1 MRIGIFDH
9 LDDSGLPLAEHY
21 EARLRL
27 AERYDA
33 AGFHAYHLAEHHATP
48 LGTAPSPNVFLA
60 ALAQRTRRLRFGPM
74 VYCLPLYHPVRLY
87 EEICMLDQMS
97 RGRLEF
103 GVGRGISPIELGFFG
118 IETAVSREMYAEAL
132 ELIRRALA
140 GGRLSFVGE
149 HYRVED
155 MPLELAPVQRPHPP
169 LWYGVA
175 DPASATRAAA
185 QSMHVITNRPLA
197 EVRGIADAY
206 RARWQTLDRDEAELP
221 YLGVS
226 RHLVLSDDGEEALA
240 IAGRA
245 YRRWR
250 AGFLKLW
257 NEHGMAPVNVRLP
270 PEIDQMIEA
279 GLAVVGTPESVADT
293 LRAQIES
300 TGITYLAARFAFGDL
315 DFDQAARSVDLFV
328 ERVWPRLS

>member
-9 LDDSGLPLAEHY
+9 LDDSGRPLPEHY
-21 EARLRL
+21 EERLRL

-60 ALAQRTRRLRFGPM
+60 ALAQRTKRLRFGPM
-74 VYCLPLYHPVRLY
+74 VYCLPLYHPLRLY

-103 GVGRGISPIELGFFG
+103 GVGRGISPIELSFFG
-118 IETAVSREMYAEAL
+118 IESDASRAIYAEAL

-140 GGRLSFVGE
+140 GGRLSFAGTY
-149 HYRVED
+149 YRVDD
-155 MPLELAPVQRPHPP
+155 MPLELEPVQRPHPP

-175 DPASATRAAA
+175 DPASAERAADEG
-185 QSMHVITNRPLA
+185 MNVITNRPLA
-197 EVRGIADAY
+197 EVRGLTEAY
-206 RARWQTLDRDEAELP
+206 RARWLALKRDPAALP
-221 YLGVS
+221 NLGVS
-226 RHLVLSDDGEEALA
+226 RHLVLGEDAEEALT
-240 IAGRA
+240 IARRA

-257 NEHGMAPVNVRLP
+257 DEHGMAPINVKLP

-279 GLAVVGTPESVADT
+279 GLAVVGTPEHAAEV
-293 LRAQIES
+293 LGAQIEAS
-300 TGITYLAARFAFGDL
+300 GINYLAARFAFGDL
-315 DFDQAARSVDLFV
+315 GFDQAARSIDLFV
-328 ERVWPRLS
+328 ERVWPRLP